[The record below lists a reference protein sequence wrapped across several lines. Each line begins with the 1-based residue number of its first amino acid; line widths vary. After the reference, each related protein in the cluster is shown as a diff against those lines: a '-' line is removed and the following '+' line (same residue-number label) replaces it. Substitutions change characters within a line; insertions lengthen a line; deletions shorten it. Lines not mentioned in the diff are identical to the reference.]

1 MEPSFCGEPTESAQR
16 AKRERHKINSPITLS
31 HFFVPHNGIVGVVSF
46 RSFRSLVVSFVSH
59 ESYHAR
65 FSTQAAA
72 LLLIHRCLT
81 LKFSGLTRFRSIC
94 RTAPRRQ
101 EAAPPVHQIR
111 RPRGHRGIIL
121 VDTRP
126 DTGARKYGPGASER
140 FLAPCTSSGGNTWT
154 TKGPSGRPRDG
165 AGRPSLA
172 KRASPSDIVPPGT
185 AKRPPPS
192 PGTLGTPGRRKAV
205 M

>member
-1 MEPSFCGEPTESAQR
+1 M
-16 AKRERHKINSPITLS
+16 
-31 HFFVPHNGIVGVVSF
+31 PHNGIVSF
-46 RSFRSLVVSFVSH
+46 RSSRSLVVSFASH

-81 LKFSGLTRFRSIC
+81 LKFSGLTLFRSTC

-101 EAAPPVHQIR
+101 EAGPPVYRIR
-111 RPRGHRGIIL
+111 RPRGHPGIIL
-121 VDTRP
+121 VDTRR
-126 DTGARKYGPGASER
+126 DTGARKNGPGVSER
-140 FLAPCTSSGGNTWT
+140 LPAPCTSSGGNTWT

-165 AGRPSLA
+165 AGRPSPA
-172 KRASPSDIVPPGT
+172 NRAPPSDIVPPGT

-192 PGTLGTPGRRKAV
+192 PTTLGTPGRRTAAT
-205 M
+205 